1 MELIQTGPA
10 RGADGTGRVGL
21 VVPGGL
27 PAPEAAERERV
38 APLLERIADEIAAH
52 GGALPFPRYLELAL
66 YAPGLGYYSGP
77 TPKLGAAGD
86 FVTAPELSPLFARCL
101 ARQCAEVLTALGGGD
116 ILEFGAGT
124 GSLAAETLLALQAMG
139 SAPRRYLLLELSG
152 PLRARQARTLATRAP
167 ALFDRVQWIEALPA
181 ARLEGVVLANE
192 VVDAIPFHRVRRE
205 PDGFSELYVGLA
217 GGRLAWQAGPPSSPA
232 IAQRM
237 GRVEAALGGALPPG
251 YLTEVAPARDAWVR
265 TVGGLLG
272 RGAVIVID
280 YGYPRAEYY
289 HPQRR
294 EGTLACHYRHRA
306 HTDPLALTGLQDV
319 TAHVEYTS
327 LAEAAI
333 EAGLTVAGFASQADF
348 LLGNG
353 LLDELAA
360 DAGGDWG
367 RLTRASEAKRLVLP
381 GLMGEAF
388 KVLALTRGLDLRLR
402 GFAQRDR
409 RARL

>member
-1 MELIQTGPA
+1 
-10 RGADGTGRVGL
+10 
-21 VVPGGL
+21 L
-27 PAPEAAERERV
+27 PAPEPAECERV
-38 APLLERIADEIAAH
+38 APLLERIADEIDAH
-52 GGALPFPRYLELAL
+52 GGALPFPRYVELAL

-86 FVTAPELSPLFARCL
+86 FVTAPELSPLFGRCV
-101 ARQCAEVLTALGGGD
+101 ARQCAEVLDALGGGD

-124 GSLAAETLLALQAMG
+124 GSLAAETLLALDALG
-139 SAPRRYLLLELSG
+139 STPRRYLLLEVSG
-152 PLRARQARTLATRAP
+152 PLRARQARTLAARAP
-167 ALFDRVQWIEALPA
+167 ALADRVQWLEALPA
-181 ARLEGVVLANE
+181 ARFDGVVLANE

-205 PDGFSELYVGLA
+205 PDGVSELYVGLA
-217 GGRLAWQAGPPSSPA
+217 GGRFAWQAGPPSSPSL
-232 IAQRM
+232 AQRM
-237 GRVEAALGGALPPG
+237 RQVEEGLGSALPPG
-251 YLTEVAPARDAWVR
+251 YQTEVAPAREAWVR
-265 TVGGLLG
+265 TVGGLLR

-294 EGTLACHYRHRA
+294 EGTLACHYRHRG
-306 HTDPLALTGLQDV
+306 HPDPLALTGLQDI

-327 LAEAAI
+327 LAEAGV

-360 DAGGDWG
+360 GGGDWD
-367 RLTRASEAKRLVLP
+367 RLSRTSEAKRLVLP

-388 KVLALTRGLDLRLR
+388 KVLALTRGLDLRLS
-402 GFAQRDR
+402 GFALRDR
-409 RARL
+409 RARLGAGARCRDGREQGGGGAG